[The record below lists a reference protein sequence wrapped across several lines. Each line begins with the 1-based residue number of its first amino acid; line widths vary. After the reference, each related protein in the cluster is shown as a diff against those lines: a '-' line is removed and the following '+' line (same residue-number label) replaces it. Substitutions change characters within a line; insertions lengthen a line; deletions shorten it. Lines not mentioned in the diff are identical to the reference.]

1 MLLILKPYFS
11 HLPSDPRTLL
21 KNQTDQVVKC
31 LKRGGEYCY
40 LGFATGLR
48 KLLHTFCLAL
58 HDVTNIFELQFNI
71 DGLPLFKS
79 SCTKLWP
86 TLCLVKNLK
95 ITDPLVVSLYCTTE
109 KPSSA
114 SEYVQDFIYEMNE
127 LPGNSLL
134 FDDKRF
140 GIKIHSFV
148 CDAPAIAFLKCI
160 KGH

>member
-1 MLLILKPYFS
+1 MSQAWWWVLLLGICNRFAKITAYIL
-11 HLPSDPRTLL
+11 
-21 KNQTDQVVKC
+21 
-31 LKRGGEYCY
+31 
-40 LGFATGLR
+40 LGITWR
-48 KLLHTFCLAL
+48 DEH
-58 HDVTNIFELQFNI
+58 FELQFNI